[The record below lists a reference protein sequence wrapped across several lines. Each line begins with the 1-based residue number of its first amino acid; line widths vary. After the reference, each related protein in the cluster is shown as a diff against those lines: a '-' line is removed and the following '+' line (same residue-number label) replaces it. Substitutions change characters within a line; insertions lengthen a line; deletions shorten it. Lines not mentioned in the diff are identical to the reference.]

1 MIVSLN
7 QLQPGQHA
15 RVESLDEE
23 NRDDLRKVLT
33 LGILPGDEVEL
44 IRRSPSIVFAHGATQ
59 FALDARL
66 AACIRVEI

>member
-1 MIVSLN
+1 MIVPLSDL
-7 QLQPGQHA
+7 LPGQHA
-15 RVESLDEE
+15 RVESLDED
-23 NRDDLRKVLT
+23 NREDLRKVLT

-66 AACIRVEI
+66 AARIRVEI